1 MRFQSIVVA
10 VAVACACGDVC
21 SQETPTADSNGGR
34 IQYLRKLI
42 EESSAAKQ
50 VEASN
55 NETAKARRLE
65 ARAIYD
71 QAVAA
76 QQAGDTKKT
85 EDLLN
90 QAAKTMFDAVRMAGA
105 NEVLA
110 GKKERDYQDRLASVN
125 SLMEAHDRISSEK
138 GKQSETTELYT
149 LVKSKVTAA
158 ESARAQG
165 NIVEARGLLDEAYV
179 AAKIAIESLRGGETL
194 VRSLNFKNKEEEY
207 RYELDRN
214 DTHRMLVIVLLKEKM
229 DVAATAQMV
238 QPFLDN
244 ATKIR
249 TEAERQAAQGDHA
262 AAVST
267 LEQSTKEYVRAI
279 RSAGVYIPG

>member
-1 MRFQSIVVA
+1 MRLQSIVIAAALAGV
-10 VAVACACGDVC
+10 CGGVC
-21 SQETPTADSNGGR
+21 GQEAPATDSGGGR
-34 IQYLRKLI
+34 LQYVRKLI

-55 NETAKARRLE
+55 NETAKARRSE
-65 ARAIYD
+65 ARTMYE

-76 QQAGDTKKT
+76 QQAGDRKKA
-85 EDLLN
+85 EDLLT
-90 QAAKTMFDAVRMAGA
+90 QAAKAMFDAVRMAEA

-125 SLMEAHDRISSEK
+125 ALMEAHDRISTEK
-138 GKQSETTELYT
+138 GKQAASAELHT
-149 LVKSKVTAA
+149 LVKNKVTAA

-165 NIVEARGLLDEAYV
+165 KLVEARGLLDEAYV
-179 AAKIAIESLRGGETL
+179 AAKVAIESLRGGETL

-214 DTHRMLVIVLLKEKM
+214 DTHRMLVTILLKEKM
-229 DVAATAQMV
+229 DDAGTARMV
-238 QPFLDN
+238 QPFLDK
-244 ATKIR
+244 AAKIR
-249 TEAERQAAQGDHA
+249 TEAEQQAAQGGYD

-267 LEQSTKEYVRAI
+267 MEQSTKEYVRAI